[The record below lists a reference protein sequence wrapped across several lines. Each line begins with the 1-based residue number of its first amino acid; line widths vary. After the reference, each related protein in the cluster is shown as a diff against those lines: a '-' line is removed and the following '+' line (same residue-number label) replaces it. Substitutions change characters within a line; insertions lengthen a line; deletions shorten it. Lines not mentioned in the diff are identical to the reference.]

1 MLAIDIG
8 MIDKDLVDW
17 KAVIERVIYGE
28 KVIISQSGRNLAI
41 LNPSE
46 NVMPKPKRQFGSLQ
60 NLGRIP
66 DDIHWGDDEVIAM
79 FDESAN
85 KAL

>member
-28 KVIISQSGRNLAI
+28 KVTISQSGKDLAT
-41 LNPSE
+41 LNPTQQALS
-46 NVMPKPKRQFGSLQ
+46 KPKRKFGSLQ
-60 NLGRIP
+60 HQGSIP
-66 DDIHWGDDEVIAM
+66 DDIHWGDDEILAM
-79 FDESAN
+79 FDQSAEQGC
-85 KAL
+85 